1 MPIEPPYEANIIAD
15 IQRQIAAGE
24 LKPGDRLPALPA
36 LTEHYGVSLGSVRN
50 ALKQLKA
57 AGTLVSHQGIG
68 YFVP

>member
-24 LKPGDRLPALPA
+24 LKPGDRLPSLPT
-36 LTEHYGVSLGSVRN
+36 LTEHYGCSLSSVRN

-57 AGTLVSHQGIG
+57 AGVLKSHQGLG